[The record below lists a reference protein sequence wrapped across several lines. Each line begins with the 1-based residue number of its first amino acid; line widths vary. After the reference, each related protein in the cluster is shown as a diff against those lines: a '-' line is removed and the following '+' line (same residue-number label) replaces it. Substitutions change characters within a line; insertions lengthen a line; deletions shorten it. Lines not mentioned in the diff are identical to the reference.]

1 MQVVPNV
8 KPHMEEL
15 KLEIENYIQ
24 SEIDAEWRAFSS
36 RLLIQTAS
44 KRETIFRQTEI
55 CNKVIYI
62 LGGIA
67 ASEYN
72 EGDKYL
78 ITRFFQFGDLCSNMV
93 SASTKRIHSDNVI
106 AITKLHAN
114 VTSNTS
120 EKLKFRLNLYDI
132 EKGLPNEKLINQN
145 IIFSIDTKEGGFTLD
160 LSEYDIVVEDDFFL
174 TEELIENE
182 GNKESEVFFSA
193 GLLGNATVTR
203 LTSQAEWEKLGS
215 VGIGFSVTAKY

>member
-106 AITKLHAN
+106 AITN
-114 VTSNTS
+114 VKYITIP
-120 EKLKFRLNLYDI
+120 LDCFMNLYLSSSKI
-132 EKGLPNEKLINQN
+132 G
-145 IIFSIDTKEGGFTLD
+145 IFFRKKILEL
-160 LSEYDIVVEDDFFL
+160 
-174 TEELIENE
+174 LIED
-182 GNKESEVFFSA
+182 KHFISIKTTTTTEVQYSFMEENYPEIIAKTPSKYIAAFM
-193 GLLGNATVTR
+193 
-203 LTSQAEWEKLGS
+203 
-215 VGIGFSVTAKY
+215 GITPEALSRFLKRRYSS